1 MTKRRDSA
9 VATLR
14 IAHYSGVQICRHR
27 GMKGTH
33 MFSSIGKVGPS
44 RGEVSGVLAQFV
56 RGLAAVAFVASAL
69 LMTACGGGGDESGS
83 ASVNIGVLVGGQ
95 PRPDLVVGQGG
106 STNLALFAGDSVI
119 LEAREPVIW
128 TLFVGGAAVG
138 TGVEVFYA
146 GLNLTATRLNA
157 FTVAL
162 DTFAAFPLAAPVGVT
177 MVATSNF
184 DSAVVAKVNI
194 LITN

>member
-1 MTKRRDSA
+1 MVFNSRTVGLS
-9 VATLR
+9 
-14 IAHYSGVQICRHR
+14 RH
-27 GMKGTH
+27 KV
-33 MFSSIGKVGPS
+33 FS
-44 RGEVSGVLAQFV
+44 RLAQFARV
-56 RGLAAVAFVASAL
+56 LAAVTAIASASL
-69 LMTACGGGGDESGS
+69 LTACGGGGDDSGV
-83 ASVNIGVLVGGQ
+83 ASVNIGVFVAGQ
-95 PRPDLVVGQGG
+95 PQRDLVVGQGG

-146 GLNLTATRLNA
+146 GLNLTATRLDA

-162 DTFAAFPLAAPVGVT
+162 DTFADFPLAAPVAVT
-177 MVATSNF
+177 MVATSSS
-184 DSAVVAKVNI
+184 DSALVARVDI

>member
-1 MTKRRDSA
+1 
-9 VATLR
+9 
-14 IAHYSGVQICRHR
+14 
-27 GMKGTH
+27 
-33 MFSSIGKVGPS
+33 MFSFS
-44 RGEVSGVLAQFV
+44 RGRGSSQSDVSVVLPKIGRAMA
-56 RGLAAVAFVASAL
+56 AAVTIASAL
-69 LMTACGGGGDESGS
+69 LLTACGGGGDSGS
-83 ASVNIGVLVGGQ
+83 ANINIGVLVAGQ
-95 PRPDLVVGQGG
+95 ARPDLVIGQGG

-146 GLNLTATRLNA
+146 GLNLTARRLDA

-162 DTFAAFPLAAPVGVT
+162 DTFASFPLAGPVAVT
-177 MVATSNF
+177 MEATSPF
-184 DSAVVAKVNI
+184 DSALVARVNI

>member
-1 MTKRRDSA
+1 
-9 VATLR
+9 
-14 IAHYSGVQICRHR
+14 
-27 GMKGTH
+27 
-33 MFSSIGKVGPS
+33 MFSNSRRLGSSQRGVSIALPQ
-44 RGEVSGVLAQFV
+44 SGRA
-56 RGLAAVAFVASAL
+56 LAAVVAIAGAL
-69 LMTACGGGGDESGS
+69 LLTACGGGGGDDSGA
-83 ASVNIGVLVGGQ
+83 ASVNIGVLVAGQ

-106 STNLALFAGDSVI
+106 STSLALFAGDSVI

-146 GLNLTATRLNA
+146 GLNLTATRLDA

-162 DTFAAFPLAAPVGVT
+162 DTFAAFPLARPVGVT
-177 MVATSNF
+177 MVATSTF
-184 DSAVVAKVNI
+184 DSAPVARVDI

>member
-14 IAHYSGVQICRHR
+14 IAHYSRAQICRHR

-33 MFSSIGKVGPS
+33 MISSISRVGPT
-44 RGEVSGVLAQFV
+44 RGEVSGVLAQLV
-56 RGLAAVAFVASAL
+56 RGVAAVVVVASAL
-69 LMTACGGGGDESGS
+69 LVTACGGGGDDSGS
-83 ASVNIGVLVGGQ
+83 ASVNIGVLVAGQ

-119 LEAREPVIW
+119 LEAREPVTW

-146 GLNLTATRLNA
+146 GLNLTATRLDA

-162 DTFAAFPLAAPVGVT
+162 KTFAAFPLAGPVGVT

-184 DSAVVAKVNI
+184 DSALVAKVNI